1 MPDLFP
7 ILTSLVRSVPPNLG
21 LSSANITKIQ
31 LAQKIKNNLKDTK
44 IVVNRSKSDPD
55 KRDYFVSNKKIEK
68 AGFKA
73 KIKLEEGIAEL
84 SNIFKNCD
92 IKFNNNY

>member
-1 MPDLFP
+1 MN
-7 ILTSLVRSVPPNLG
+7 TV
-21 LSSANITKIQ
+21 
-31 LAQKIKNNLKDTK
+31 
-44 IVVNRSKSDPD
+44 KSDPD

-73 KIKLEEGIAEL
+73 DISLEEGILEL
-84 SNIFKNCD
+84 SNIFTNCD